1 MYHYIRNN
9 PNPNDRLGEG
19 LSVSPARFE
28 EQMAWLTEH
37 GYEAVSMADL
47 LRAWQGE
54 LALPPKTV
62 VLTFDDGYADAYTT
76 AAPILAR
83 HGFRGTVFV
92 VNRFVGK
99 PGYLSLEQLQSLKA
113 AGWEIGFHSNRH
125 IDLTRLS
132 ASQLQTEVVAAA
144 AELRQL
150 VDAPVDSFAY
160 PSGRYSPQVVQ
171 ALRLAGIAIAVTT
184 QWGIARPQ
192 GDWLLQPRLR
202 IAGQLSIAGFAAL
215 FRTP

>member
-1 MYHYIRNN
+1 M
-9 PNPNDRLGEG
+9 
-19 LSVSPARFE
+19 V
-28 EQMAWLTEH
+28 
-37 GYEAVSMADL
+37 DL
-47 LRAWQGE
+47 LRAWRGE
-54 LALPPKTV
+54 VALPPKTV
-62 VLTFDDGYADAYTT
+62 ALTFDDGYADTYTA

-92 VNRFVGK
+92 VKSFVGR
-99 PGYLSLEQLQSLKA
+99 PGYLNLEQLQFLKE

-132 ASQLQTEVVAAA
+132 SSQLQTEVVAAA

-150 VDAPVDSFAY
+150 VDAPVNSFAY
-160 PSGRYSPQVVQ
+160 PSGRYNPQVVQ
-171 ALRLAGIAIAVTT
+171 ALRQAGIAIAVTT

-202 IAGQLSIAGFAAL
+202 IAGQLGIAGFAAL